1 MLFYTLTVNI
11 YHSIVWQI
19 AYEGILTTGSKSNL
33 MAACELFT
41 EHNWLQLITLYIT
54 TTMRSMQSSLWSELV
69 ESYGRGLEKNAQI

>member
-1 MLFYTLTVNI
+1 MLFYTFTVNI

-19 AYEGILTTGSKSNL
+19 VYEGILTTGSKSNL

-41 EHNWLQLITLYIT
+41 EHNWLLLITLYIT

-69 ESYGRGLEKNAQI
+69 ESYRRGLEKNAQI